1 MACHASYMSIEQH
14 GMTRQLVMVNKYLKF
29 SLQLYYFASFSY
41 KYIFI
46 ISEIISWKRL
56 LASNTVAKKVEVR
69 FAVKFQFLRFQKVVP
84 ASNKEENCA
93 LPFISLFFPLSNS
106 LTCHFQVKPNLFF
119 LSPSL
124 YTSFIKMAG
133 NTQKCLSVC
142 YFAKWRFANGD
153 TWVPL
158 KTKVF
163 ISFLHT
169 HNFNIHPFDSPNL
182 PFLPTSHCSN
192 KKLLGTTYTS
202 FFCVKKNKKTDPK

>member
-1 MACHASYMSIEQH
+1 MCTSF
-14 GMTRQLVMVNKYLKF
+14 YL
-29 SLQLYYFASFSY
+29 SL
-41 KYIFI
+41 
-46 ISEIISWKRL
+46 
-56 LASNTVAKKVEVR
+56 
-69 FAVKFQFLRFQKVVP
+69 
-84 ASNKEENCA
+84 
-93 LPFISLFFPLSNS
+93 FPLSNS

-202 FFCVKKNKKTDPK
+202 FFCVKKYKKQTQSSCNSFFCVGPCSHLPRRQLRKRKEIKVGWLVIL